1 MRVTERVDYEKTIQ
15 LLKEKQDLIP
25 PGDAQRLDIEATI
38 QGIKSIEG
46 NWGHALY
53 FANNPGELES
63 FVVRLN
69 EMIMNQLGILP
80 AIEKSEK

>member
-1 MRVTERVDYEKTIQ
+1 VTERIDYERTLL

-25 PGDAQRLDIEATI
+25 PGNAQRLDIEAII

-46 NWGHALY
+46 NWGHVLY

-63 FVVRLN
+63 FEDRLN
-69 EMIMNQLGILP
+69 AMILSLLGTLP
-80 AIEKSEK
+80 VIEKSEE